1 MKVIDFPAHSK
12 PAYMD
17 IKHVSPNLG
26 LGLTAHLMDKFNR
39 GVVINH
45 ARSQGITQAK
55 IFPFKHNLINRYLLA
70 ASFSKDWI
78 DEEIFNYAIK
88 TNEQYDKL
96 KIIKERYEI
105 KLELI
110 KFHKMTMIWNYVDK
124 QTQKIDYP
132 NLRLSIFHDTIQQ
145 ENREIFEYIFN
156 TKDIEDKMIRILKN
170 YKDNKKK
177 YFL

>member
-55 IFPFKHNLINRYLLA
+55 IFPFQHNLINRYLLV

-78 DEEIFNYAIK
+78 DEEIFNYVIK

-96 KIIKERYEI
+96 KIIKERYNIQFEP
-105 KLELI
+105 I
-110 KFHKMTMIWNYVDK
+110 KFHKIQMIWNYVDK
-124 QTQKIDYP
+124 QTQKIVYP
-132 NLRLSIFHDTIQQ
+132 NFRRSIFHDTIQR
-145 ENREIFEYIFN
+145 ENREI
-156 TKDIEDKMIRILKN
+156 IERIYYKAEWGDRIAMTLKN